1 MCSKKIFSS
10 KLLLMHFWV
19 RVGGVRVDVG
29 VCVRVTVHACSVCI
43 NLYYMCLCVC
53 GVVVVGT
60 GVRRR
65 ASEKAKI

>member
-1 MCSKKIFSS
+1 
-10 KLLLMHFWV
+10 MHFWV

-29 VCVRVTVHACSVCI
+29 VCVRVTVHACSECT
-43 NLYYMCLCVC
+43 NLYYVHVHARVC

-65 ASEKAKI
+65 AREKAKM